1 MTKDSA
7 KFLRVTDSS
16 CTAESPERT
25 HDVFVRGT
33 LTRTIFTLGKEV
45 ILPFEHAIKFMIDGF
60 TVEEVDGRTLNLP
73 AVTKESIRSELAA
86 DQVIAYLSELTLAS
100 LKLRAGQKQGGEIF
114 LDADDSARGD
124 LIDFILGKPPG
135 SAADEPLKTVDGE
148 DDLVD
153 DEGDED
159 DITPPKKPVGD
170 NQPTVPAGKGPVTTP
185 FTDDKNPP
193 APAKAVQAKPERVS
207 ATSGAQ
213 ELAATV
219 ADPYNTFE
227 TLKPADGKIITAD
240 DVQAHID
247 ANGLLPHVVPGTE
260 GADTTV
266 GNGDAG
272 TDTKSGVAA
281 EDTAPKTANTAP
293 DAAGADTTAGTTLEY
308 KAAD

>member
-60 TVEEVDGRTLNLP
+60 KVEEVDGRTLNLP

-135 SAADEPLKTVDGE
+135 SAADEPIKTVDGE

-153 DEGDED
+153 DEGDDD
-159 DITPPKKPVGD
+159 DITPPKKPVAAP
-170 NQPTVPAGKGPVTTP
+170 QPQDPKIVLPTPPGPA
-185 FTDDKNPP
+185 P
-193 APAKAVQAKPERVS
+193 APAKPVQAKPERVS

-219 ADPYNTFE
+219 ADPDNTFA
-227 TLKPADGKIITAD
+227 TLKPADGKVITAD

-260 GADTTV
+260 GADTTA

-272 TDTKSGVAA
+272 TDTKSGAAA

>member
-153 DEGDED
+153 DEGDDD
-159 DITPPKKPVGD
+159 DILPPKTAAPS
-170 NQPTVPAGKGPVTTP
+170 
-185 FTDDKNPP
+185 P
-193 APAKAVQAKPERVS
+193 APAAAPAPVTPPPAVETVTETDAGDDAKLGNDTVVS
-207 ATSGAQ
+207 SGDAS
-213 ELAATV
+213 V
-219 ADPYNTFE
+219 E
-227 TLKPADGKIITAD
+227 TKPTEDAHSETAD
-240 DVQAHID
+240 EA
-247 ANGLLPHVVPGTE
+247 
-260 GADTTV
+260 
-266 GNGDAG
+266 
-272 TDTKSGVAA
+272 K
-281 EDTAPKTANTAP
+281 
-293 DAAGADTTAGTTLEY
+293 
-308 KAAD
+308 